1 MEKDSSYS
9 MWMWMREV
17 LPSSTY
23 YYYYP
28 PQYAA
33 ATTTT
38 TTTTTTTITTTTTT
52 TTTITTILHILLLLL
67 LSIYYYYYYYYYY
80 NNYTTTPNTTL
91 THTHAHTFSRIGSQ
105 RHPHFSW
112 ISDKSSYRNLRIAT
126 IHSDLLPYKHAYEL
140 FHTYYFTQKNFI
152 PDEHLRTNNYL

>member
-1 MEKDSSYS
+1 MVKHSSCS

-23 YYYYP
+23 YYHYP
-28 PQYAA
+28 PHYAA
-33 ATTTT
+33 
-38 TTTTTTTITTTTTT
+38 TTT

-152 PDEHLRTNNYL
+152 PDEHLCTNNYI